1 MTLRAVVGVGVMLLV
16 VRSVS
21 WHDWAT
27 LEDGSRVRIENWAE
41 VKDDV
46 RLDDPVRA
54 GGIRLRIAGSDEGVA
69 LDRVARDGDGNLRI
83 KVGLGT
89 AARSADT
96 RMILL
101 SLLCFAPVPLLQSVR
116 FQWMVRA
123 QDIELSV
130 WEAMKLCYAG
140 NFLNFVALG
149 STGGDVFKA
158 YYVSTHTRRKTEAV
172 TTVLLDRGVGLVGLV
187 LITLLAMSVRLDEP
201 RIREW
206 IPAVALLLLALLVGA
221 LVAFSGRAR
230 RRMRLER
237 LIERLPWSQHVRR
250 IDAATYRMRHHP
262 RLLAAAL
269 ALTVLLQGLAITSF
283 ALAGVG
289 LGLRGGLSVYPD
301 YLCFL
306 SLGMLVAAVP
316 ISYQGLGTMDAA
328 LQIFLRGVYGN
339 FSEVLF
345 LGFAIRLVQLAWSL
359 PGALVPLTGAHR
371 PSPEKLAQIQAP

>member
-1 MTLRAVVGVGVMLLV
+1 MLLV
-16 VRSVS
+16 LRSVS
-21 WHDWAT
+21 WNDWAT
-27 LEDGSRVRIENWAE
+27 LQDGTRVRIANWAA
-41 VKDDV
+41 VKDDP
-46 RLDDPVRA
+46 RIDDPERA
-54 GGIRLRIAGSDEGVA
+54 GEIRLEVA
-69 LDRVARDGDGNLRI
+69 ESGARVPLDRVARDEDGNLRI
-83 KVGLGT
+83 RVGLAT
-89 AARSADT
+89 AARSADPRT
-96 RMILL
+96 ILL
-101 SLLCFAPVPLLQSVR
+101 SLLCFAPVPVLQSVR
-116 FQWMVRA
+116 FRWMVRA
-123 QDIELSV
+123 QDIDLSV

-158 YYVSTHTRRKTEAV
+158 YYVSTHTHRKTEAV
-172 TTVLLDRGVGLVGLV
+172 TTVLLDRGVGLAGLV
-187 LITLLAMSVRLDEP
+187 LITLLAMALRLHDP

-206 IPAVALLLLALLVGA
+206 LPAVGLLLAGLLVGV

-237 LIERLPWSQHVRR
+237 LIDHLPWSDHVHR

-269 ALTVLLQGLAITSF
+269 ALTVVLQGLAITSF

-289 LGLRGGLSVYPD
+289 LGMRGGLEVYPD

-306 SLGMLVAAVP
+306 ALGMLVAAVP

-339 FSEVLF
+339 FSQVLF